1 MSNSRSE
8 VRCRYSLTAQPAVL
22 QEALNTKGGHPGKIL
37 ATTQVAAEMTRLI
50 GSQYVKILYDIYHM
64 QINEGGIC
72 ANIER
77 LRQS

>member
-1 MSNSRSE
+1 
-8 VRCRYSLTAQPAVL
+8 
-22 QEALNTKGGHPGKIL
+22 
-37 ATTQVAAEMTRLI
+37 MTRLI